1 MFNTTARLTCLG
13 RTCGFLCPG
22 SWEGYGFLDVPTVP
36 GAYRNLPIAL
46 WRPVSEKLNYLSENE
61 CGIYTPLWSRLL
73 AGELSHSF

>member
-13 RTCGFLCPG
+13 RTCGFRSPVL
-22 SWEGYGFLDVPTVP
+22 EGYGFLDVPTVP
-36 GAYRNLPIAL
+36 GAYKHLPISL

-61 CGIYTPLWSRLL
+61 CGIYTPSWSRLL